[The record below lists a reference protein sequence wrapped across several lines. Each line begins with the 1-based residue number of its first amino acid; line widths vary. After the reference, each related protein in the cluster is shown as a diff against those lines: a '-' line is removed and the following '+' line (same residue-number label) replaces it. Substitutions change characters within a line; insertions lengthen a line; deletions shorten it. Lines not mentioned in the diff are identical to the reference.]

1 MIIAPDNITTKIR
14 QATGGLSSSDSS
26 DIRNLG
32 VIFDRSMCL
41 NSHGKSVVHVF
52 SILGTLRRSDLW
64 FQKRDGDACSCIYR

>member
-1 MIIAPDNITTKIR
+1 MIIAPDNIITKIR

-41 NSHGKSVVHVF
+41 NSHGKYVVHVF
-52 SILGTLRRSDLW
+52 SILGTVTVHTRGRNRNT
-64 FQKRDGDACSCIYR
+64 QTRI